1 MAYSDVTSVSA
12 LLRTPT
18 ANAGGIEQ
26 MISSSS
32 IKVQVV
38 DWIFKQVTGRSLVQ
52 MIIQPITGDWSRIA
66 ANGEAWRSASQAMLA
81 MADNLSGNID
91 ELRSHWSGAASDSF
105 GVHVQEVWRGALESQ
120 AQIAELIGKA
130 FDTVAEEGRKLVQEA
145 LKELEKLV
153 DKLIEAIAV
162 IWVPFAGWAR
172 AVQMVW
178 DAFQLFQAIMQI
190 IQAVRNI
197 IEAAQNLFHAVSQ
210 IKSALEAIPD
220 VRSLDD
226 VVDIANRINA
236 GVQGA
241 TGAVEDIERNVDA
254 AQLGIDAARQGSPGQ
269 LGSSPTVNSPVGA
282 R

>member
-1 MAYSDVTSVSA
+1 MAYSDVTSVTN

-18 ANAGGIEQ
+18 ANAGGLEQ
-26 MISSSS
+26 MISNQS
-32 IKVQVV
+32 IQVQVV

-52 MIIQPITGDWSRIA
+52 TIIEPITGDWSRIA

-91 ELRSHWSGAASDSF
+91 ELRSHWSGSASDSF
-105 GVHVQEVWRGALESQ
+105 GVHIQEVWRGALESQ
-120 AQIAELIGKA
+120 AELAELVGKG

-153 DKLIEAIAV
+153 NKLIEAIAV

-197 IEAAQNLFHAVSQ
+197 IEAAQNLFHAVSE

-226 VVDIANRINA
+226 VVSIANRLNA

-241 TGAVEDIERNVDA
+241 TRAVEDIERNVDA
-254 AQLGIDAARQGSPGQ
+254 AQHGVDQAQRAGTPAAPATPAASA
-269 LGSSPTVNSPVGA
+269 VA